1 METFAVYWEPVIKTY
16 GIFERTGLCLVSF
29 QLKPEW
35 IGEMGNCLLSRADSG
50 EGDTILFFARP
61 TRDGMLVIHVLLA
74 SESAVS
80 EMLETGSGSSEIMT
94 DVRIDKDVELVYFQG
109 PHFGDRYGIAEAA
122 LKALASH
129 DVALTAAISTGAS
142 VYLITSKGGSPL
154 IKNALAG
161 VFSAP

>member
-29 QLKPEW
+29 QLNPAW
-35 IGEMGNCLLSRADSG
+35 IGDMGKYLLRHPDS
-50 EGDTILFFARP
+50 ESGDAILVFARP
-61 TRDGMLVIHVLLA
+61 TREGMLIIHVLLA

-80 EMLETGSGSSEIMT
+80 GMLETGFGRSEIMT